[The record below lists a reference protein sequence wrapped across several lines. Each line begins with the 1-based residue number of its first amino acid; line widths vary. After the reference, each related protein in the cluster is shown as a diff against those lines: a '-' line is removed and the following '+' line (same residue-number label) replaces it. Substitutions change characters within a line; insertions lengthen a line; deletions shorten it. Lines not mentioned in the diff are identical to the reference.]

1 MAAGPGHRSGRPFLV
16 ALGGLLALAAAMGI
30 GRFVYTPILPFM
42 ISGIGVSPSHAG
54 LIASAN
60 FSGYLVG
67 ALIASIGG
75 LPGRVRVW
83 FIAAL
88 AGSAVTTAAMGLT
101 EATVAFVLL
110 RFAGGATSA
119 FAMVFSATLI
129 LDRLSAA
136 GRSGLSAVHF
146 AGVGAGIAASAVLV
160 AVLADLGS
168 DWRLLW
174 LASGVLTV
182 ICLAAAVML
191 VAPRREAAPNAQAGA
206 VQKPPGGLP
215 ALIVA
220 YGLFGFGYVI
230 TATFISVMVVEKP
243 ALAPAE
249 PYVWLVFG
257 LAAAPSV
264 LIWTLL
270 ARRYGGIVAFAI
282 ACGVEAVGVVLSVA
296 AESPAMAL
304 VASALVGGTFM
315 GITALGLV
323 EARCRA
329 PERARRIIALMT
341 ASFGLGQMVGPWL
354 AGLLREGTGSF
365 ATPSYLAAGALVL
378 AAAIVLAGALPRH
391 ARPL

>member
-1 MAAGPGHRSGRPFLV
+1 MAATAEHRAGRPFLV

-42 ISGIGVSPSHAG
+42 ISGIGVGPSDAG

-60 FSGYLVG
+60 FLGYLVG
-67 ALIASIGG
+67 ALVASVNG
-75 LPGRVRVW
+75 LPGHVRVW

-110 RFAGGATSA
+110 RFAGGAMSA

-174 LASGVLTV
+174 LASGVLTL
-182 ICLAAAVML
+182 ICLAAAATL
-191 VAPRREAAPNAQAGA
+191 VAPSRDAAPPVRAGTA
-206 VQKPPGGLP
+206 PKPSGGLP
-215 ALIVA
+215 ALIVG

-296 AESPAMAL
+296 ADSPAMAL
-304 VASALVGGTFM
+304 VASFLVGGTFM

-323 EARCRA
+323 EARRRA

-341 ASFGLGQMVGPWL
+341 ASFGLGQMIGPWL

-365 ATPSYLAAGALVL
+365 AMPSYLAAGALVL
-378 AAAIVLAGALPRH
+378 AAAVVLVGALPRH
-391 ARPL
+391 AVAR

>member
-1 MAAGPGHRSGRPFLV
+1 MAAGPGHRIGRPFLI

-42 ISGIGVSPSHAG
+42 ISGIGVSPSDAG

-60 FSGYLVG
+60 FLGYLVG
-67 ALIASIGG
+67 ALIASVGG
-75 LPGRVRVW
+75 LPGHVRVW

-101 EATVAFVLL
+101 EATVGFVLL

-136 GRSGLSAVHF
+136 GRSGLSAAHF

-182 ICLAAAVML
+182 ICLAAAVIL
-191 VAPRREAAPNAQAGA
+191 VAPRHEVAPNAQAGA
-206 VQKPPGGLP
+206 MPRPPGGLP

-270 ARRYGGIVAFAI
+270 ARRYGGIVVFAI

-323 EARCRA
+323 EARRRA

-354 AGLLREGTGSF
+354 AGLLREATGSF
-365 ATPSYLAAGALVL
+365 AMPSYLAAAALVL
-378 AAAIVLAGALPRH
+378 AAAIVLAGALPRRVV
-391 ARPL
+391 AR